1 MRKLFGV
8 ALCALAFSSLAV
20 SQAHAQSIGF
30 KLGATFSDMD
40 ADPDEG
46 DTEQLKS
53 FGGGGFIRFG
63 MGGLSLQ
70 LEALALTKG
79 SRASDDDLGAD
90 VELKLDYI
98 EVPITAMFS
107 LGNGPYLFAGP
118 SFGFE
123 TGCKVDA
130 DLGDLEFSGDCDES
144 DEDVTVSRKKL
155 DIGVTGGLG
164 IQFPLGPGSL
174 LIEGRYTHGLTNLND
189 DSDSDTNKVRNRSYG
204 IFAGYAI
211 GI

>member
-8 ALCALAFSSLAV
+8 ALCALALSALTV

-46 DTEQLKS
+46 DSEALKS

-79 SRASDDDLGAD
+79 SKASDEDLDAD

-107 LGNGPYLFAGP
+107 LGNGPYIFAGP

-123 TGCKVDA
+123 VGCTVDA
-130 DLGDLEFSGDCDES
+130 DLGDLDLKGDCDEG
-144 DEDVTVSRKKL
+144 DEDLTVTRKKL
-155 DIGVTGGLG
+155 DVGVTGGLG
-164 IQFPLGPGSL
+164 IQLPLGPGAL

-189 DSDSDTNKVRNRSYG
+189 DSDSDARKVRNRSYG
-204 IFAGYAI
+204 VFAGYAI